1 MIDWIEKWNQQ
12 NYTYK
17 IFYMGFELVSKY
29 VQIKVWDK
37 IAIKKTKSWVDLIV
51 LCIFKCSFTCT
62 FVYVEN

>member
-1 MIDWIEKWNQQ
+1 
-12 NYTYK
+12 
-17 IFYMGFELVSKY
+17 MGFELVSKY